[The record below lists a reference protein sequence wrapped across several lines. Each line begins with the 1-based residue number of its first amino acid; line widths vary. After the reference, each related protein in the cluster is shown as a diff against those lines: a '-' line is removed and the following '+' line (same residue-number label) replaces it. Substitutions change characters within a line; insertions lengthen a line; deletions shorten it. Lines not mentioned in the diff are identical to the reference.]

1 MNDLTPS
8 HVSRTAATRNELI
21 IVEDSRTFARIVE
34 SRIRNDTGI
43 RCTSVRTLKE
53 ARALLAAEPERFG
66 LALVDLCLPDAT
78 NGEAA
83 VLMVES
89 GVPTVVFTGIFDE
102 DTRSRYLDLGILDF
116 VLKDNP
122 SSLDYIVRLAKRVFR
137 NRETTVLI
145 VDDSRVARRVCTDF
159 LRRYCLDVL
168 EASSADEALAHLSD
182 RPDIRLV
189 ITDHEMPGKSGFDL
203 VRAIR
208 ETHPPQDLAIIGVS
222 GATSRTLSAKFLKYG
237 ANDFVSKPYVP
248 EELYTRV
255 AMNLELQENLE
266 TLTWAAT
273 HDALTGMYNR
283 RAFLDFGK
291 KLSAVRS
298 RADRPCAV
306 AILDIDHFKRIN
318 DTHGHDAG
326 DAVLQAVATCI
337 EKHASRV
344 DDVCAR
350 FGGEEFAIMAGVKD
364 VSRAEP
370 YFEEL
375 RRNIS
380 ELVIRHGGKD
390 ISVTVSIGL
399 LVGCS
404 SDLHMMLAAADR
416 NLYKAKNAGR
426 NQVRGDKLDLD

>member
-1 MNDLTPS
+1 MNEMSPS
-8 HVSRTAATRNELI
+8 HAARAPGVRSELI

-34 SRIRNDTGI
+34 SRIRNGAGI

-53 ARALLAAEPERFG
+53 ARSLMAREPDRFG

-89 GVPTVVFTGIFDE
+89 GIPTVIFTGIFDDE
-102 DTRSRYLDLGILDF
+102 TRSRYLDLGILDF

-122 SSLDYIVRLAKRVFR
+122 ASLDYIVRLAKRLFS
-137 NRETTVLI
+137 NRDTAVLV
-145 VDDSRVARRVCTDF
+145 VDDSNVARRVCADF
-159 LRRYCLDVL
+159 LRRYCLEVL
-168 EASSADEALAHLSD
+168 EASSADEAMRHLSD
-182 RPDIRLV
+182 RPDIKLV

-203 VRAIR
+203 VRSIR

-222 GATSRTLSAKFLKYG
+222 GTSSRTLSAKFLKYG

-273 HDALTGMYNR
+273 HDSLTGMYNR
-283 RAFLDFGK
+283 TAFLDVGR

-298 RADRPCAV
+298 RADRPCIV
-306 AILDIDHFKRIN
+306 AILGIDHFRSVV
-318 DTHGHDAG
+318 DTHGPDAG

-337 EKHASRV
+337 EQHASRI

-350 FGGEEFAIMAGVKD
+350 FGGEEFAILAGVKEP
-364 VSRAEP
+364 SRAEP
-370 YFEEL
+370 YFDQL
-375 RRNIS
+375 RRKVS
-380 ELVIRHGGKD
+380 EMVIRHGGQD
-390 ISVTVSIGL
+390 ISVTASIGL

-404 SDLHMMLAAADR
+404 SDLKMMLAVADR
-416 NLYKAKNAGR
+416 NLDKARQAGR
-426 NQVRGDKLDLD
+426 NQVRGDKLGLD